1 MTEPAAYALER
12 LRCALQQPP
21 IAELA
26 IEVTID
32 GEGRLHLAGPLSDES
47 QRAPVL
53 ELARAEQPDRLVV
66 DAMVVPHRPP
76 DPSVEVV
83 T

>member
-12 LRCALQQPP
+12 LRCAIQQPP

-26 IEVTID
+26 IEVSID
-32 GEGRLHLAGPLSDES
+32 GEGRLHLEGPLSCES
-47 QRAPVL
+47 QRTAVL
-53 ELARAEQPDRLVV
+53 DLARAEQPERAVV
-66 DAMVVPHRPP
+66 DAMVVPHRPA
-76 DPSVEVV
+76 DPSVEVI